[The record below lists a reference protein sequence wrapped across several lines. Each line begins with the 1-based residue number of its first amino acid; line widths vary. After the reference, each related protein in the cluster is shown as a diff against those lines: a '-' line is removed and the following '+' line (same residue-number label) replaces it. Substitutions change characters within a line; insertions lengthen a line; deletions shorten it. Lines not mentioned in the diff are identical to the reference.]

1 MAKSVFGRLGVGVL
15 GDATVTL
22 GAVETLMTCLP
33 EISTSSR
40 QKLLDGIIAAAAEHG
55 PFDLEYGKPSNRH
68 QLTLDAE
75 QVISVCRGIIDHADA
90 TVRRTFANRL
100 ARADWVEAMP
110 FLGYLAGDTDTS
122 VRRSAYAG
130 VKRHDPPL
138 FQALK
143 TIEELPAAAAG
154 RFASSPAS
162 FEVLSLSPD
171 IELDT
176 LPEDSPTSRKE
187 SSETTRQFTAIK
199 RRTSLDYASDRKAP
213 GQGEIT
219 LLLRVEGAEDAARS
233 LDIRVPAGKE
243 HATLLLHVS
252 SQSASLKV
260 EPEVQTIRVPRNGD
274 SDEARLRVMALHA
287 INGEGEVAI
296 TIFDEFRLVGSIA
309 VMFRAEVRDGAL
321 ILEKSRDMLF
331 REAGDSG
338 AAPYIGPTIQLSLT
352 NEAPARIQFH
362 MPALNESGQ
371 LELVPLGSSRD
382 DYDAFAVLNALAA
395 ASTRIES
402 IEKNLGNPR
411 KVGVASGD
419 QVLELLAMD
428 FHGIARE
435 IVDNL
440 ISLQTRTVLA
450 RLDANAVV
458 QWVLKSPKLDAVPWE
473 LAFQTAAQSTLKEP
487 ILLVRVPVRDD
498 TGAAGSP
505 RTAANVAASPQTKRR
520 LVYVVGDGVA
530 SNATTLNG
538 VLEVVN
544 VARNK
549 GLDVVP
555 NVTGGARE
563 PMNLLKLRD
572 SVPQADIIHFLCH
585 GIVES
590 SGSLYLRIENNLG
603 GQLLPHQIRT
613 FALPKQ
619 PLVFVNACS
628 SAAATFGAAGFT
640 SFARSFLAAGA
651 SAYIGTLAPV
661 VTATALRFATAFFDG
676 LLGKGLSI
684 AGAMNAAH
692 ADMAGDPDPTWRLY
706 AVYGDLGVARVSAS

>member
-1 MAKSVFGRLGVGVL
+1 M
-15 GDATVTL
+15 
-22 GAVETLMTCLP
+22 
-33 EISTSSR
+33 
-40 QKLLDGIIAAAAEHG
+40 
-55 PFDLEYGKPSNRH
+55 
-68 QLTLDAE
+68 
-75 QVISVCRGIIDHADA
+75 
-90 TVRRTFANRL
+90 
-100 ARADWVEAMP
+100 
-110 FLGYLAGDTDTS
+110 
-122 VRRSAYAG
+122 
-130 VKRHDPPL
+130 KRHDPPL

-143 TIEELPAAAAG
+143 TIEELPTAAG
-154 RFASSPAS
+154 RFAPSPTS

-176 LPEDSPTSRKE
+176 LPEESPTSQKE
-187 SSETTRQFTAIK
+187 VSETTRPFTAIK
-199 RRTSLDYASDRKAP
+199 RRTSLGYAPDRKTP
-213 GQGEIT
+213 SRGEIT
-219 LLLRVEGAEDAARS
+219 LLLRVEGAEDDAARS

-252 SQSASLKV
+252 SQSASLSV
-260 EPEVQTIRVPRNGD
+260 EPEVQTIHVPRNGD
-274 SDEARLRVMALHA
+274 SDEARVRVMALHP
-287 INGEGEVAI
+287 IDGEGEVAI

-309 VMFRAEVRDGAL
+309 VMFRAEVGDSTL

-371 LELVPLGSSRD
+371 LEMVPLGNSRD

-411 KVGVASGD
+411 KVGVESGD

-458 QWVLKSPKLDAVPWE
+458 QWVLKNPKLDAVPWE
-473 LAFQTAAQSTLKEP
+473 LAFQTAVQSTLKEP

-505 RTAANVAASPQTKRR
+505 RTAANVVASPQTKRR

-530 SNATTLNG
+530 SDATTLNG

-555 NVTGGARE
+555 NVTGSARE
-563 PMNLLKLRD
+563 PMNLLKLKN

-590 SGSLYLRIENNLG
+590 SGNLYLRIENTLG
-603 GQLLPHQIRT
+603 GQLLPHHIRT

-628 SAAATFGAAGFT
+628 SAAATFGAVGFT

>member
-1 MAKSVFGRLGVGVL
+1 M
-15 GDATVTL
+15 
-22 GAVETLMTCLP
+22 
-33 EISTSSR
+33 
-40 QKLLDGIIAAAAEHG
+40 
-55 PFDLEYGKPSNRH
+55 
-68 QLTLDAE
+68 
-75 QVISVCRGIIDHADA
+75 
-90 TVRRTFANRL
+90 
-100 ARADWVEAMP
+100 
-110 FLGYLAGDTDTS
+110 
-122 VRRSAYAG
+122 
-130 VKRHDPPL
+130 
-138 FQALK
+138 
-143 TIEELPAAAAG
+143 
-154 RFASSPAS
+154 
-162 FEVLSLSPD
+162 LSLSPD
-171 IELDT
+171 IKLDT
-176 LPEDSPTSRKE
+176 LPEDSPTSQKDPPE
-187 SSETTRQFTAIK
+187 ATRPFTAIK
-199 RRTSLDYASDRKAP
+199 RRTCLGYAPDPKAP

-219 LLLRVEGAEDAARS
+219 LLLRVEGSEDAARS
-233 LDIRVPAGKE
+233 LDIRVPAGRD

-274 SDEARLRVMALHA
+274 SDEARLRVTALHA

-296 TIFDEFRLVGSIA
+296 TVFDEFRLVGSIA
-309 VMFRAEVRDGAL
+309 VMFRAEVRDSTL
-321 ILEKSRDMLF
+321 ILLKSRDMLF

-395 ASTRIES
+395 ASTRIEG

-411 KVGVASGD
+411 KVGVESVD

-450 RLDANAVV
+450 RLDTNAVV
-458 QWVLKSPKLDAVPWE
+458 QWVLKNPKLDAVPWE
-473 LAFQTAAQSTLKEP
+473 LGFQTAAQSTLKEP

-530 SNATTLNG
+530 SDATTLNG

-549 GLDVVP
+549 DLDVVP

-563 PMNLLKLRD
+563 PMNLLKLKN

-590 SGSLYLRIENNLG
+590 SGNLYLKIENNLG
-603 GQLLPHQIRT
+603 GQLLPHHIRT

-692 ADMAGDPDPTWRLY
+692 EVMAGDPDPTWRLY
-706 AVYGDLGVARVSAS
+706 AVYGDLGVAGVSAS